1 MLKGISTSGRYL
13 TVSGGSPSNP
23 YISPGA
29 AGAGMM
35 RYNPN
40 MNCIEVNDGNS
51 WLQLQTNYATV
62 ELTPETESLLEW
74 ARLERTKQRV
84 MEDRI
89 KKHPSLQKAY
99 EAIQRAE
106 DNFDILD
113 KIIGDEGDPGLMI
126 YPGGGLVTPVVP

>member
-1 MLKGISTSGRYL
+1 MLKGINSSGRYL
-13 TVSGGSPSNP
+13 TVSGGSPSST
-23 YISPGA
+23 YISPGS
-29 AGAGMM
+29 AGSGMM
-35 RYNPN
+35 RYNGN
-40 MNCIEVNDGNS
+40 MNCIEVNDGCS
-51 WLQLQTNYATV
+51 WIQLQSSYATV
-62 ELTPETESLLEW
+62 ELNPEVESLLEW

-113 KIIGDEGDPGLMI
+113 KIIGDESDPGQMI
-126 YPGGGLVTPVVP
+126 YPGGGLPVTP